1 MRIEK
6 RSRTRGGFTLTE
18 LMITVALIGTICSVA
33 IPNFLTY
40 QARSRRSEGATN
52 VAGIARAY
60 KVYQAD
66 RGNFP
71 DMVTVSG
78 ESSLPDPG
86 LYGGLSPQKMPWDG
100 PTEAF
105 FSITGWKPEGN
116 VFYSYDVNSGSC
128 SGGTGACTDQTC
140 FTVTAHGDVDGKNG
154 TGQVMFVHPMVNTA
168 GAPIAWCNSRIMNF
182 PPPVRAGSGGA
193 VFDEPAVRLGAG
205 SDLY

>member
-1 MRIEK
+1 MELEK
-6 RSRTRGGFTLTE
+6 RSRLRGGFTLTE
-18 LMITVALIGTICSVA
+18 LMITVALIGAISAIA

-40 QARSRRSEGATN
+40 QARSRRSEGFSN

-71 DMVTVSG
+71 DMVTIAGVA
-78 ESSLPDPG
+78 SLPDPT
-86 LYGGLSPQKMPWDG
+86 LYGGLSPQKMPWDAA
-100 PTEAF
+100 TETF

-116 VFYSYDVNSGSC
+116 VYYTYDVNSAACTGGNGS
-128 SGGTGACTDQTC
+128 CTDQTC

-154 TGQVMFVHPMVNTA
+154 TGQVMFVHPMRSAANV
-168 GAPIAWCNSRIMNF
+168 PVAWCNSRISNF
-182 PPPVRAGSGGA
+182 APPVRPGGGT
-193 VFDEPAVRLGAG
+193 VFDEPAVRIGGG